1 MYHYLTH
8 PLPYNELIKQKKRGI
23 KMKIINYS
31 NRPVYADF
39 TSRMVYRKK
48 SFISKLIKKYH
59 LKEVGIF

>member
-1 MYHYLTH
+1 
-8 PLPYNELIKQKKRGI
+8 
-23 KMKIINYS
+23 MKIINYS

-59 LKEVGIF
+59 LKEVGIFCFTIFDLYIFTIICFACCQY